1 MCFILHLLIGLISS
15 KEYWRKAK
23 KLMTVLKGVI
33 QITVYFYEILTQIQT
48 KEEGL
53 NFLNRKKTRSQ
64 ENFHFRWLSVS
75 LTKQSC
81 MRQ

>member
-1 MCFILHLLIGLISS
+1 MCFILHLLIGLIIS

-53 NFLNRKKTRSQ
+53 NFLNP
-64 ENFHFRWLSVS
+64 
-75 LTKQSC
+75 
-81 MRQ
+81 

>member
-48 KEEGL
+48 KE
-53 NFLNRKKTRSQ
+53 
-64 ENFHFRWLSVS
+64 
-75 LTKQSC
+75 
-81 MRQ
+81 